1 MWAWIKRL
9 FSRASEPPIEI
20 SQPEFPDYPVTH
32 LEFLREGLIEDLQ
45 DCLQAES
52 VLRNRIAEITAELEK
67 YEE

>member
-20 SQPEFPDYPVTH
+20 SQQIFLDDPITH
-32 LEFLREGLIEDLQ
+32 LEFLREGLVDDLQ

-52 VLRNRIAEITAELEK
+52 VLRNRIVEITAELEK